1 MSRRILSWS
10 LLFVVVIAVLVMM
23 WNSKNLNA
31 GIQENNFLYT
41 SGRAAA
47 VVHRPHASMASRIAV
62 KVSNMVRKSPKKV
75 ATN

>member
-1 MSRRILSWS
+1 M
-10 LLFVVVIAVLVMM
+10 FVVVVAVLVMM

-41 SGRAAA
+41 NGRAAS
-47 VVHRPHASMASRIAV
+47 VVHRTHASMAGRIMG
-62 KVSNMVRKSPKKV
+62 KVSKLVGKSPKRA

>member
-41 SGRAAA
+41 SGRAASI
-47 VVHRPHASMASRIAV
+47 VHRPHISMASRIAS
-62 KVSNMVRKSPKKV
+62 KVAKVMRKSPKKA

>member
-31 GIQENNFLYT
+31 GIQENDFLYT
-41 SGRAAA
+41 SGRAASLI
-47 VVHRPHASMASRIAV
+47 HRPHASMARRAMGRVSRMLRR
-62 KVSNMVRKSPKKV
+62 SSKKA